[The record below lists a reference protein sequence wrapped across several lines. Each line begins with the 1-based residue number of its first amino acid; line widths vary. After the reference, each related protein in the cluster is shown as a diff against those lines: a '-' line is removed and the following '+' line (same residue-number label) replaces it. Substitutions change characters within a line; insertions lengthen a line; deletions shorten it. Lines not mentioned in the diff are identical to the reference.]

1 MGNDIY
7 QITSD
12 NYNKNIYILTH
23 PIWWSNEKSSPRN
36 KIKTSIE
43 NRARKNLIDYDEDLK
58 NLGRPN
64 LY

>member
-1 MGNDIY
+1 MASGGNDIY

-36 KIKTSIE
+36 KIKTLLKIE
-43 NRARKNLIDYDEDLK
+43 LGKINRL
-58 NLGRPN
+58 
-64 LY
+64 